1 MSQTRFK
8 RSRLAAVLALGAL
21 LWLLPMAGLIA
32 WQGWYREWI
41 RPGWL
46 ATPKRTEPFVPGDAA
61 VLTALRSWTSQ
72 KDAFERAFYST
83 SIPVR

>member
-1 MSQTRFK
+1 MTLVFHPDE
-8 RSRLAAVLALGAL
+8 AAARNATSTY
-21 LWLLPMAGLIA
+21 LIA

-46 ATPKRTEPFVPGDAA
+46 AAPRRTERFVPGDAA
-61 VLTALRSWTSQ
+61 VLAALRSWTSQ
-72 KDAFERAFYST
+72 KDAFESAFYST